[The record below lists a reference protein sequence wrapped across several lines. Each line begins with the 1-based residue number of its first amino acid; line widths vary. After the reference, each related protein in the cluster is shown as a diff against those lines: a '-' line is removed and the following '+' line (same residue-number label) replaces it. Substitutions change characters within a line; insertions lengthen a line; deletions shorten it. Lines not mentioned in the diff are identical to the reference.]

1 MKARHENLADN
12 CSVDGQAEPATRS
25 MVIAKDQLIR
35 VFLGDHTGTH
45 DFWDKAI
52 ILNADIGMFR
62 VLLDNRFPG
71 QQDRRRAHRSG
82 ESC

>member
-1 MKARHENLADN
+1 
-12 CSVDGQAEPATRS
+12 
-25 MVIAKDQLIR
+25 
-35 VFLGDHTGTH
+35 
-45 DFWDKAI
+45 
-52 ILNADIGMFR
+52 MFR